1 MALQLKR
8 ITWPYDCV
16 KCDITRKLI
25 AYGDFYYEDDEDGL
39 IVDAEYYY
47 QRKMQDKFEEALMNP
62 ELNVPQDVMSYKTAM
77 LQAERK
83 FLDRGLLDRPVA
95 GKPYAPKGG
104 GMNGR

>member
-1 MALQLKR
+1 MALVLKR

-25 AYGDFYYEDDEDGL
+25 AYGEFYYEDDEDGL

-47 QRKMQDKFEEALMNP
+47 QRKMQEKYEEAFQNP
-62 ELNVPQDVMSYKTAM
+62 ELHAGADAISYRTAM

-83 FLDRGLLDRPVA
+83 LLDRGLLERPVA

-104 GMNGR
+104 VF

>member
-1 MALQLKR
+1 MALVLKR

-25 AYGDFYYEDDEDGL
+25 AYGEFYYEDDEDGL

-47 QRKMQDKFEEALMNP
+47 QRKMQEKYEEAFQNP
-62 ELNVPQDVMSYKTAM
+62 ELHAGTDAISYRTAM

-83 FLDRGLLDRPVA
+83 LLDRGLLDRPVA
-95 GKPYAPKGG
+95 GKPYFPKGG
-104 GMNGR
+104 SY